1 MDKSKKISVQ
11 PKMSNKSDGN
21 ESAPETDDDTTKIEA
36 IWKQKLEHKTKQ
48 AINNL
53 TEKHLD
59 EISAKEER
67 VGTLKESVINLRS
80 SLMESSEY
88 FYQQYIEKC
97 NLSLILQEKQ
107 IELKRSKDKQKEMG
121 KRYFMSQQ
129 RTEELESQLK
139 GISQTFSSRMQS
151 IVAAPKT
158 HRPTKSTVSD
168 LTSIEEQ
175 FRNLLLKEE
184 DTPTIVKSKS
194 DGDVVD
200 DQKTDYMEDEI
211 IKLNQRINE
220 LTKYK
225 AQVQKLKNDNKV
237 LSNQLANNAKQSGS
251 DQFYKE
257 RADKL
262 SHKVGAFQQN
272 IYNLL
277 SLLTNVEQEYMSK
290 CGKLPKVTRAI
301 DWRNEYDPK
310 KYKYSQTIP
319 SMNGGAHPTN
329 GTFVINQS
337 KTSPTD
343 QAMNSKKKKS
353 KKKKNVKPS
362 LHAQGTA
369 TYSMTLPQ
377 DQRYAGFNLGS
388 SGDEEPKSAPV
399 TSSKPKHKGRKTNE
413 SIFMDL

>member
-1 MDKSKKISVQ
+1 
-11 PKMSNKSDGN
+11 
-21 ESAPETDDDTTKIEA
+21 
-36 IWKQKLEHKTKQ
+36 
-48 AINNL
+48 
-53 TEKHLD
+53 
-59 EISAKEER
+59 
-67 VGTLKESVINLRS
+67 
-80 SLMESSEY
+80 
-88 FYQQYIEKC
+88 
-97 NLSLILQEKQ
+97 
-107 IELKRSKDKQKEMG
+107 MG
-121 KRYFMSQQ
+121 
-129 RTEELESQLK
+129 ELESQLK

-184 DTPTIVKSKS
+184 DTPTIAKSKS
-194 DGDVVD
+194 DGDDVD
-200 DQKTDYMEDEI
+200 DQKTDYMENEI

-237 LSNQLANNAKQSGS
+237 LSNQLTNNAKQSGS
-251 DQFYKE
+251 DEFYKE

-310 KYKYSQTIP
+310 KVQIFSNNSEYEWRC
-319 SMNGGAHPTN
+319 
-329 GTFVINQS
+329 
-337 KTSPTD
+337 TSD
-343 QAMNSKKKKS
+343 EWNFCDKS
-353 KKKKNVKPS
+353 KQDESDRSSHEFKEEKIKKEKECEAVIACARNSDVFDD
-362 LHAQGTA
+362 A
-369 TYSMTLPQ
+369 TT
-377 DQRYAGFNLGS
+377 GS
-388 SGDEEPKSAPV
+388 EIC
-399 TSSKPKHKGRKTNE
+399 R
-413 SIFMDL
+413 L